1 MLFSLYNDKGELVTD
16 KSGYDLVHNCS
27 NMLKGGF
34 KISFP
39 YCRIKDNDDDW
50 FERMGDKSVEDVI
63 VMIFALMNEVEERML
78 NKRDYG
84 VYHTVKDAKKFLS
97 LLVKL
102 RIAEDLEKKREEQE
116 QKNEPKGNAYS
127 GKVIFRVKDE
137 DDEGLMKIVYDFV
150 CKMSEEWRKTR
161 FLCGNDGVE
170 YRLTD
175 KGEIEVEYEDRTFVG
190 GDAEFTWETRIKET
204 EDALKAFDVEF
215 EKEELGPYFK
225 EESKPKEREYVRLNL
240 REDIEKYGGSKS
252 KNFGV
257 AIKDEHIGVGP
268 HFKEEESKPKEKNCV
283 GEEKKFGGPKDI
295 TEERSYIEV
304 GIDKEDG
311 LKESIDEAI
320 EFKNK
325 QESLKFIYK
334 VEDFML
340 VDDRLLE
347 DLCMKICYTFNSEEL
362 KCFDNGI
369 VDYTLREEEGEIE
382 VGYIIFDKSKHD
394 SEIKRTFYTMCDM
407 IEKNFDELGFKYRR
421 ILSL

>member
-16 KSGYDLVHNCS
+16 KSGHDLVYNCS

-34 KISFP
+34 KISYP
-39 YCRIKDNDDDW
+39 YGRFKDNDDDW
-50 FERMGDKSVEDVI
+50 FERLRDMSMEDVI
-63 VMIFALMNEVEERML
+63 VLIFALMNDVEEKMF

-84 VYHTVKDAKKFLS
+84 TYHTVKDAKRFLS
-97 LLVKL
+97 LLIKL
-102 RIAEDLEKKREEQE
+102 RIAEDLDRKQE

-161 FLCGNDGVE
+161 FLVGNDGVE
-170 YRLTD
+170 YRLTE

-225 EESKPKEREYVRLNL
+225 EEESNPKKKECVDLVL
-240 REDIEKYGGSKS
+240 KGDDKKLGGPKS
-252 KNFGV
+252 KNWCG
-257 AIKDEHIGVGP
+257 
-268 HFKEEESKPKEKNCV
+268 S
-283 GEEKKFGGPKDI
+283 KDI

-304 GIDKEDG
+304 GSHNAKKGDIEVGIDKEDD
-311 LKESIDEAI
+311 LKESIEEAI
-320 EFKNK
+320 EIKNK

-334 VEDFML
+334 IEDFNE
-340 VDDRLLE
+340 VDNDLLAK
-347 DLCMKICYTFNSEEL
+347 LCRQICYMFNGEEM
-362 KCFDNGI
+362 KCFNNGI
-369 VDYTLREEEGEIE
+369 VDYTLRDEEGEIE
-382 VGYIIFDKSKHD
+382 VGYLFFDKNKHD
-394 SEIKRTFYTMCDM
+394 SEILKVFYTMCDM
-407 IEKNFDELGFKYRR
+407 IEKNFDEYGFKYKR